1 MDEIDEID
9 KDLLMRQ
16 AKLLY
21 PEVDEFILEMA
32 IRAHINSKGKSF
44 EGNDEEGNSLKAQYW
59 EGSSYET
66 NV

>member
-1 MDEIDEID
+1 MDEID

-21 PEVDEFILEMA
+21 PDVDEFILEMA
-32 IRAHINSKGKSF
+32 IRAHINLEGKSF

>member
-21 PEVDEFILEMA
+21 PDVEDWVLEMA
-32 IRAHINSKGKSF
+32 IRAHLNLKGEPF
-44 EGNDEEGNSLKAQYW
+44 EGNDEEGLALKAKYFV
-59 EGSSYET
+59 GTSYET
-66 NV
+66 N

>member
-1 MDEIDEID
+1 MDEIDEFD

-21 PEVDEFILEMA
+21 PDVEEWVLDMA
-32 IRAHINSKGKSF
+32 IRAHINLKGEHF
-44 EGNDEEGNSLKAQYW
+44 EKNDEEGNTLKSKYW

-66 NV
+66 N

>member
-21 PEVDEFILEMA
+21 PDVEEFILEMA
-32 IRAHINSKGKSF
+32 IRAHINLKGKPF
-44 EGNDEEGNSLKAQYW
+44 EKDDEEGNSLKAKYW
-59 EGSSYET
+59 DGTSYDT
-66 NV
+66 NL